1 MGLYL
6 CVFEDDD
13 TDHEIEGVEVGSYDD
28 FHALRAE
35 VASTSEG
42 GVRGSRFPVLMN
54 VPDSGGVWAPEE
66 AAVLC
71 RELSQIAHEWK
82 SHPPRRF
89 DEGSWQARET
99 QRQGLK
105 PADLAESFFDVDGEP
120 LLDRLIALA
129 HVSAELGRPI
139 EFL

>member
-82 SHPPRRF
+82 SQPPRSF
-89 DEGSWQARET
+89 DAGTWQAREAV
-99 QRQGLK
+99 RLGIM
-105 PADLAESFFDVDGEP
+105 PMDLSESYIDVDGAP
-120 LLDRLIALA
+120 LLDRLIGLA
-129 HVSAELGRPI
+129 RLSAELGRPI